1 MNFVTFVKWIIGRNI
16 IGVLNFASFIFAR
29 TLFSLFLI
37 CCFFRLFWPCDRYEC
52 LLYGWHDD
60 VHCILMRFGSVHFS
74 FVYLKKT
81 CVSVWYFLATG
92 EIAPVNGEEGL
103 TAQSAKTEISLT
115 LTNKFEVPDDDDS
128 DMRALFV
135 RWAAHFRT
143 NLVTAV
149 RCVGITSAGHWSVY
163 FAIQI
168 LNVRVLYRRTKRMI
182 VDVLK
187 VQPGENLTEILE
199 TTATDE
205 QVSLFFMCHFISRCC
220 QVSTHL
226 SECVP
231 FVNSLTRHSVIA
243 CMVFR
248 LW

>member
-1 MNFVTFVKWIIGRNI
+1 MNYREEQHWGSKFHVVYFRKNYFFFV
-16 IGVLNFASFIFAR
+16 SH
-29 TLFSLFLI
+29 
-37 CCFFRLFWPCDRYEC
+37 FFFFRRLFWPCDRHKC
-52 LLYGWHDD
+52 LLYGWH
-60 VHCILMRFGSVHFS
+60 VHCIPMRVSSGHFS
-74 FVYLKKT
+74 SVYLKKT
-81 CVSVWYFLATG
+81 CVSIWYFLAIG
-92 EIAPVNGEEGL
+92 DIAPVNGEEGL

-135 RWAAHFRT
+135 RWAHLI

-149 RCVGITSAGHWSVY
+149 RCVGITSAGQWSVY
-163 FAIQI
+163 FASQI

-205 QVSLFFMCHFISRCC
+205 QVSLFLHVPLCFEI
-220 QVSTHL
+220 L
-226 SECVP
+226 SS
-231 FVNSLTRHSVIA
+231 SL
-243 CMVFR
+243 
-248 LW
+248 